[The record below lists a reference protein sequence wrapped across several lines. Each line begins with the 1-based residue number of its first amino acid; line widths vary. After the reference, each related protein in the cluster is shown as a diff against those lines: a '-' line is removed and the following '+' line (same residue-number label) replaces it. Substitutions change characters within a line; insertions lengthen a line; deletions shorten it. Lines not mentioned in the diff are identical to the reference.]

1 MLYANRFCSHTWL
14 KTTNADFRRNRFRG
28 EMYPLDCLPM
38 IDAIPSYRC
47 KVTAGNSRATLN
59 LGRRKYAVN
68 VTELSR
74 DSFCVRVPHKIA
86 RKVIVG
92 RKLRL
97 FYQDMLWSVEC
108 TQKWLSESN
117 HVDLEFK
124 QLAELTPIAVSKKN
138 YLTTS
143 KQVRTLSDNSLPIA
157 IAGCFIVTVLILPA
171 WGGQWG
177 TSDAICNAVSA
188 TWNAFGQ
195 LITGRR

>member
-1 MLYANRFCSHTWL
+1 M
-14 KTTNADFRRNRFRG
+14 
-28 EMYPLDCLPM
+28 
-38 IDAIPSYRC
+38 
-47 KVTAGNSRATLN
+47 
-59 LGRRKYAVN
+59 
-68 VTELSR
+68 SR
-74 DSFCVRVPHKIA
+74 DSFCVRVSHKLA

-108 TQKWLSESN
+108 THKWLSESN
-117 HVDLEFK
+117 NVDLEFK
-124 QLAELTPIAVSKKN
+124 QLAELTPIAITKPN

-143 KQVRTLSDNSLPIA
+143 KQVRTLSDSSLPIA
-157 IAGCFIVTVLILPA
+157 IAGCLIVTVLILPA

-195 LITGRR
+195 LLTGRR